1 MKTHTV
7 KAGDIT
13 HQWYV
18 VDASDKP
25 LGRLACEVA
34 KVLRGKHRPEFS
46 PHLDLGDHV
55 IVVNAD
61 KIYLSGKK
69 REQKVYYSY
78 SGYQS
83 GLKIKRISEL
93 MQNDSTKV
101 IRRAVK
107 GMLPSNRLGA
117 HLLKKLKVY
126 SGSEHPHKAQNPK
139 DFLIGW
145 IIRNEGNPFALG
157 PLVVD

>member
-7 KAGDIT
+7 KAGDIS
-13 HQWYV
+13 QEWYL

-34 KVLRGKHRPEFS
+34 KVLRGKHRPEYS

-61 KIYLSGKK
+61 KIHLSGKK

-83 GLKIKRISEL
+83 GLKIRRVDEL
-93 MQNDSTKV
+93 MRKDSTKV
-101 IRRAVK
+101 IRHAVR

-117 HLLKKLKVY
+117 RLLKKLRVY
-126 SGSEHPHKAQNPK
+126 PGPEHPHEAQNPK
-139 DFLIGW
+139 DFSLD
-145 IIRNEGNPFALG
+145 N
-157 PLVVD
+157 

>member
-13 HQWYV
+13 QEWYL
-18 VDASDKP
+18 VDATDKP

-34 KVLRGKHRPEFS
+34 KVLRGKHRAEFS

-69 REQKVYYSY
+69 MEQKVYYSY

-83 GLKIKRISEL
+83 GLKVRRIREV
-93 MQNDSTKV
+93 MAKDSSRV
-101 IRRAVK
+101 IRHAVK
-107 GMLPSNRLGA
+107 GMLPSNRLGSR
-117 HLLKKLKVY
+117 LLKKLKVY
-126 SGSEHPHKAQNPK
+126 AGPEHPHEAQQPK
-139 DFLIGW
+139 DFLF
-145 IIRNEGNPFALG
+145 GN
-157 PLVVD
+157 